1 MIHCALIVR
10 RLLIIMP
17 NGIVRLI
24 KNRFGNSG
32 TIIRKMVTKAFVD

>member
-17 NGIVRLI
+17 NGTVRPI
-24 KNRFGNSG
+24 KTDSV
-32 TIIRKMVTKAFVD
+32 ILVQ